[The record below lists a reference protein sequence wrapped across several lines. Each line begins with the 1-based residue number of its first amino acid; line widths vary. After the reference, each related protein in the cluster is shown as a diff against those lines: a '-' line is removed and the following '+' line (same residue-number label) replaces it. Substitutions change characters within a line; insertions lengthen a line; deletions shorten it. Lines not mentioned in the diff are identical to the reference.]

1 MQDMADP
8 AELAVKGSDRTLKL
22 FGHRFEGES
31 LMIAQL
37 KHFPLIVRKLGQ
49 AAAQDFFTLFQM
61 IFRGF
66 VLAGDGVD
74 EFIAEVEPVALLA
87 FPIGKHLM
95 KGHLPRPGGEIGAL
109 LKLRKT
115 PPHPHLR
122 LLQNIVCI
130 LAVRH
135 EGKDI
140 GSQHALMTGKLEYKL
155 FSGIWGG
162 HVHKLKA
169 VGMKFGQKS
178 HVQENDRGTLIRKN
192 TLPMSST
199 PFHSFVMLRP
209 LFCLAAGLLITAH
222 RPLQAADHA
231 DFFEKRIRPILVE
244 HCYECHSADKKIKG
258 GLRLDTREGWEIG
271 GDTGPAIK
279 PRQPD
284 ESLLIKAVGYT
295 DQEMQMPPKNKIPAA
310 DIEALRQ
317 WIKDG
322 AVDPRTEASLAVK
335 PARHQAPDVIT
346 GRQFWSF
353 QLPRDVP
360 APAVQNKTWPRQTL
374 DHYILSRLEKEKIQ
388 PAPDAAPEVLGRR
401 LYYDLIG
408 LPPSPEELEQFIAA
422 MATEAGYEQIIDK
435 LLNSPHFG
443 ERWGRHWLDMVRFA
457 ESSGGGRSLPFKDA
471 WRYRDYVIESFN
483 ADVPLDRL
491 ITEQLAGDLLPGNTS
506 AEKRRNLIATGFLAL
521 GPTNYEE
528 QDKHMLR
535 MDIVD
540 EQIETVGK
548 AFLGMTI
555 GCARCHDH
563 KFDPIPTKDYYALAG
578 IFRSTS
584 TLKNY
589 TDNVAHW
596 IDAPLP
602 LDGEEEQQMQAR
614 EIKLASLKT
623 SIDQA
628 KSQLKKLQPKP
639 ENIDKTSPILPG
651 DIQGVVVDDSMAK
664 RVGDWKASTVY
675 PTYIGQGYT
684 HDMNSNK
691 GASTLTFVPV
701 IPKSGRYEVR
711 FSYTALNNR
720 ANNVPI
726 TIFHA
731 DGEETVH
738 VDETETPP
746 IDSRFVS
753 LGEYRFEKDGEG
765 YILLTNEG
773 TKGFVTADAM
783 VLIPVE
789 QLDDSRK
796 ALSGKK
802 KNPDL
807 VKAEALVKSLEV
819 ELKAFM
825 AGGAERPEAMSVKE
839 GTEIED
845 CAIHIRGSI
854 RNLGE
859 KAPRGFLSV
868 AHNDPTL
875 VIGSKESGR
884 RELAAWITS
893 EKNPLTS
900 RVLTNRI
907 WMWLFGEGLVRTVDN
922 FGITGE
928 LPSHPELLDR
938 LALDF
943 MNDGWSLKRT
953 VKRYVMSRT
962 YRMKSMSPT
971 VTDPDNR
978 LLGHQNRRRMDAE
991 SIRDTMLVVSGAIDL
1006 QFGGSTARASAI
1018 DQNTDVA
1025 QNLEYNFVFTDTR
1038 RSVYT
1043 PAFRNKRLE
1052 LFEAFDFANINQTI
1066 GKRNTSTIAPQ
1077 ALFFLNHPFVIEQ
1090 SKKAAERLVQRNES
1104 DDQLITLAY
1113 RQTLGRM
1120 PSERERTLAQSFVQT
1135 SGSDTP
1141 QVRQENWAQLIQ
1153 CLFASVDFRYL
1164 N

>member
-1 MQDMADP
+1 MEDVADP
-8 AELAVKGSDRTLKL
+8 TELAVESCNRTLE
-22 FGHRFEGES
+22 FVGHRFKGES
-31 LMIAQL
+31 LVIPQL
-37 KHFPLIVRKLGQ
+37 EDFPLIVGKLGET
-49 AAAQDFFTLFQM
+49 AAQNFLTLFEV
-61 IFRGF
+61 IFGRF
-66 VLAGDGVD
+66 MFARDGVD
-74 EFIAEVEPVALLA
+74 EFIAEIEPVTLLA

-95 KGHLPRPGGEIGAL
+95 ESHFPRPGGEIGSL

-115 PPHPHLR
+115 PPHPHLC
-122 LLQNIVCI
+122 LLQNIVGI

-140 GSQHALMTGKLEYKL
+140 GSQHALMSGKLEYKL

-169 VGMKFGQKS
+169 VAMKFGQES
-178 HVQENDRGTLIRKN
+178 HVQENDRWTLIGKN
-192 TLPMSST
+192 TLLMSPT
-199 PFHSFVMLRP
+199 PFHSFVMMRSL
-209 LFCLAAGLLITAH
+209 LCLVTGSLVAIQG
-222 RPLQAADHA
+222 PLQAADGV
-231 DFFEKRIRPILVE
+231 DFFEKRIRPLLVE

-258 GLRLDTREGWEIG
+258 GLRLDTQEGWKVG
-271 GDTGPAIK
+271 GDTGPAIQ
-279 PRQPD
+279 PSQPD
-284 ESLLIKAVGYT
+284 KSLLIKAISYT
-295 DQEMQMPPKNKIPAA
+295 DHDLQMPPKNKMAAA

-317 WIKDG
+317 WVTEG
-322 AVDPRTEASLAVK
+322 AIDPRTGDAPAVTQTK
-335 PARHQAPDVIT
+335 HKAPDVIT
-346 GRQFWSF
+346 GRQFWAF
-353 QLPRDVP
+353 QLPKNVP
-360 APAVQNKTWPRQTL
+360 VPAVQNKTWPRQTL
-374 DHYILSRLEKEKIQ
+374 DHFILSRLEKEKIQ
-388 PAPDAAPEVLGRR
+388 PAPDASLEVLSRR

-408 LPPSPEELEQFIAA
+408 LPPTPEELDQFVAA
-422 MATEAGYEQIIDK
+422 MASEAGYEQMVDK
-435 LLNSPHFG
+435 LLSSPHFG

-471 WRYRDYVIESFN
+471 WRYRDYIIESLN

-491 ITEQLAGDLLPGNTS
+491 ITEQLAGDLLPSHTS

-584 TLKNY
+584 TIQNY
-589 TDNVAHW
+589 VDNVAHW
-596 IDAPLP
+596 IEAPLP
-602 LDGEEEQQMQAR
+602 LDGEAEQQMQAR
-614 EIKLASLKT
+614 ETKLAALKS
-623 SIDQA
+623 SIETA
-628 KSQLKKLQPKP
+628 KGNLKKLQPKP
-639 ENIDKTSPILPG
+639 ETLDKTSPIPPEKIRG
-651 DIQGVVVDDSMAK
+651 IVVDDAQAK

-675 PTYIGQGYT
+675 PTYIGEGYT
-684 HDMNSNK
+684 HDRNESK
-691 GASTLTFVPV
+691 GTCTLTFVPV

-720 ANNVPI
+720 AKNVPI

-731 DGEETVH
+731 DGEATVH

-753 LGEYRFEKDGEG
+753 LGQYRFEQNGEG

-773 TKGFVTADAM
+773 TKGYVTADAM
-783 VLIPVE
+783 VFIPVE
-789 QLDDSRK
+789 ELDSEEAK
-796 ALSGKK
+796 SGKK
-802 KNPDL
+802 QKPEL
-807 VKAEALVKSLEV
+807 AKAEVLVKSLEK
-819 ELKAFM
+819 ELKAFN
-825 AGGAERPEAMSVKE
+825 ASGEERPEAMSVQE
-839 GTEIED
+839 GKEIED

-854 RNLGE
+854 RSLGE
-859 KAPRGFLSV
+859 VAPRGFLTV
-868 AHNDPTL
+868 ATNEQSLP
-875 VIGSKESGR
+875 ISPKESGR
-884 RELAAWITS
+884 RELAEWITS

-907 WMWLFGEGLVRTVDN
+907 WMWLFGDGLVRTVDN

-928 LPSHPELLDR
+928 LPSHPELLDT
-938 LALDF
+938 LARDF
-943 MNDGWSLKRT
+943 MSDGWSLKRT
-953 VKRYVMSRT
+953 VKRYVMSRA
-962 YRMKSMSPT
+962 YRMKSLSPS
-971 VTDPDNR
+971 VADPDNR
-978 LLGHQNRRRMDAE
+978 LLAHQSRRRLDAE
-991 SIRDTMLVVSGAIDL
+991 SIRDAMLMCSGTIDL
-1006 QFGGSTARASAI
+1006 QLGGSTAKAAAI

-1025 QNLEYNFVFTDTR
+1025 QNLEYNFVFTDSR

-1052 LFEAFDFANINQTI
+1052 LFEAFDFADINQTI

-1077 ALFFLNHPFVIEQ
+1077 ALYFLNHPFVMEQ
-1090 SKKAAERLVQRNES
+1090 SLKAAERLMQINAS
-1104 DDQLITLAY
+1104 DEALITLAY

-1120 PSERERTLAQSFVQT
+1120 PTERERTLAQSFVQT
-1135 SGSDTP
+1135 SGADTP
-1141 QVRQENWAQLIQ
+1141 QVRQESWAQFIQ

>member
-1 MQDMADP
+1 
-8 AELAVKGSDRTLKL
+8 
-22 FGHRFEGES
+22 
-31 LMIAQL
+31 
-37 KHFPLIVRKLGQ
+37 
-49 AAAQDFFTLFQM
+49 
-61 IFRGF
+61 
-66 VLAGDGVD
+66 
-74 EFIAEVEPVALLA
+74 
-87 FPIGKHLM
+87 
-95 KGHLPRPGGEIGAL
+95 
-109 LKLRKT
+109 
-115 PPHPHLR
+115 
-122 LLQNIVCI
+122 
-130 LAVRH
+130 
-135 EGKDI
+135 
-140 GSQHALMTGKLEYKL
+140 
-155 FSGIWGG
+155 
-162 HVHKLKA
+162 
-169 VGMKFGQKS
+169 
-178 HVQENDRGTLIRKN
+178 
-192 TLPMSST
+192 MSSK
-199 PFHSFVMLRP
+199 PFHSFVMIRP
-209 LFCLAAGLLITAH
+209 LLCIVTGCLAAF
-222 RPLQAADHA
+222 PLSLRAEGNV
-231 DFFEKRIRPILVE
+231 DFFEKRIRPLLVE
-244 HCYECHSADKKIKG
+244 YCYECHSADKKIKG
-258 GLRLDTREGWEIG
+258 GLRLDTREGWETG

-279 PRQPD
+279 PKHP
-284 ESLLIKAVGYT
+284 EASLLIKAINYA
-295 DQEMQMPPKNKIPAA
+295 DQELQMPPKNKMAAA

-317 WIKDG
+317 WIAEG
-322 AVDPRTEASLAVK
+322 AIDPRTVESLAAK
-335 PARHQAPDVIT
+335 PAKHKAPDVVT

-360 APAVQNKTWPRQTL
+360 APEVLNKGWPRQKL
-374 DHYILSRLEKEKIQ
+374 DHFILSRLEKEKLQ
-388 PAPDAAPEVLGRR
+388 PAPDASPEVLGRR

-408 LPPSPEELEQFIAA
+408 LPPTTEELDQFVAA
-422 MATEAGYEQIIDK
+422 MTSETAYEQIVDK
-435 LLNSPHFG
+435 LLQSPHFG

-471 WRYRDYVIESFN
+471 WRYRDYIIESFN
-483 ADVPLDRL
+483 QDVPLDQM
-491 ITEQLAGDLLPGNTS
+491 ITEQLAGDLLPAGN
-506 AEKRRNLIATGFLAL
+506 AVEKRRNLIATGFLAL

-578 IFRSTS
+578 IFRSTN

-596 IDAPLP
+596 IDSPLP
-602 LDGEEEQQMQAR
+602 LDGEAELQMQQR
-614 EIKLASLKT
+614 EIRLAALKT
-623 SIDQA
+623 SIDAA
-628 KSQLKKLQPKP
+628 KAQLKKLQPKP
-639 ENIDKTSPILPG
+639 ENIDKTSPISP
-651 DIQGVVVDDSMAK
+651 DKIQGIVVDDAMAK

-701 IPKSGRYEVR
+701 IPKTGRYEIR

-720 ANNVPI
+720 AKNVPI

-753 LGEYRFEKDGEG
+753 LGQYRFEKDGEG

-773 TKGFVTADAM
+773 TRGYVTADAM

-789 QLDDSRK
+789 ELENSSK
-796 ALSGKK
+796 ALTDKK
-802 KNPDL
+802 QKPEL
-807 VKAEALVKSLEV
+807 TKAEALVKSLES

-825 AGGAERPEAMSVKE
+825 KTGEERPEAMCVKE
-839 GTEIED
+839 GEDIED

-859 KAPRGFLSV
+859 KAPRGFLTV
-868 AHNDPTL
+868 ANYEKPL
-875 VIGSKESGR
+875 PLSPKESGR
-884 RELAAWITS
+884 RELADWITS
-893 EKNPLTS
+893 EKNPLTA

-928 LPSHPELLDR
+928 TPSHPELLDR

-962 YRMKSMSPT
+962 YRMKSLAPS

-978 LLGHQNRRRMDAE
+978 LLAHQNRRRMDAE
-991 SIRDTMLVVSGAIDL
+991 SIRDTMLMVSRAIDL
-1006 QFGGSTARASAI
+1006 QFGGSTAKASAI

-1025 QNLEYNFVFTDTR
+1025 QNLEYNFVFTDSR

-1052 LFEAFDFANINQTI
+1052 LFEAFDFSDINQTI

-1077 ALFFLNHPFVIEQ
+1077 ALYFLNHPFVIEQ
-1090 SKKAAERLVQRNES
+1090 SQKAAQRLIQRNES
-1104 DDQLITLAY
+1104 DDKLIALAY
-1113 RQTLGRM
+1113 RETLGRM
-1120 PSERERTLAQSFVQT
+1120 PTERERTLAQSFVQT

-1141 QVRQENWAQLIQ
+1141 QTRQENWAQLIQ